1 VYMNLHTFAATSIGA
16 NLEPK
21 SIEVEPNGTTDIVI
35 KVTHCGIC
43 HSDLHMID
51 NDWGMS
57 NYPLVPGHEVVGEVV
72 ELGSQIKHLK
82 KGQRVGVGWQRSACL
97 QCDDCLNGN
106 ENLCDENQ
114 STIGNGYGG
123 FADHLIIDGR
133 FAFALPD
140 GVESKHA
147 GPLMCGGIT
156 VYSALRHAGMTSG
169 QRIGVIGIGGL
180 GHMAVKFASQLGNEV
195 VAFTTS
201 ADKFDEAASYGA
213 SEAVNVKEENAFEK
227 LQRKPLDII
236 ISTVPA
242 SIDANAYVNLLASD
256 GTLTFVGVP
265 EKPLEIELFPLLMKR
280 RRIMASPIG
289 GRGIMRD
296 MLKVCD
302 THGVRPVIE
311 EFAMK
316 DVNTAMKKV
325 RDGSVRYRAVLK
337 N

>member
-1 VYMNLHTFAATSIGA
+1 MNLQTFAATSQGST
-16 NLEPK
+16 LEPK
-21 SIEVEPNGTTDIVI
+21 SIEVDPNGTTDIVI

-51 NDWGMS
+51 DDWGMS
-57 NYPLVPGHEVVGEVV
+57 NYPMVPGHEVVGEVV
-72 ELGSQIKHLK
+72 ELGSAINHLK

-106 ENLCDENQ
+106 ENLCDESE
-114 STIGNGYGG
+114 STIANGYGG

-140 GVESKHA
+140 GVASKHA

-156 VYSALRHAGMTSG
+156 VYSALRHAGMSSG

-180 GHMAVKFASQLGNEV
+180 GHMAVGFASKLGNEV

-201 ADKFDEAASYGA
+201 GDKFNEAASYGA
-213 SEAVNVKEENAFEK
+213 SEAVNITEENAFEK
-227 LQRKPLDII
+227 LTRKPLDII

-242 SIDANAYVNLLASD
+242 SIEIEPYLHLLGSD

-265 EKPLEIELFPLLMKR
+265 DKPLEIPVFPLLMKR

-296 MLKVCD
+296 MLRVCD
-302 THGVRPVIE
+302 RHGVQPVIE
-311 EFAMK
+311 EFAMS
-316 DVNTAMKKV
+316 DINQALQKV
-325 RDGSVRYRAVLK
+325 RHNKVRYRAVVRS
-337 N
+337 